1 MFEDGTRPIVMMD
14 PPDHTTMRR
23 LVSKP
28 MTPRMVSPIE
38 PDVRAFVRDRLDE
51 IANEPQIDIVD
62 VLFKPLP
69 SFVVAHYLGVPARD
83 RVRFDGWTDSI
94 VAASATADLESAA
107 DAFLEL
113 FAFGSELIERRQVEP
128 GDDLVSLLVR
138 AGEGAVSAGWIVGFV
153 FTMVTGGNDTTT
165 GLLGGAAAL
174 LTERSDQR
182 RVLLD
187 DPGLIP
193 GAVEEFL
200 RLTSPVQNLARTVT
214 ADVTLHD
221 TTIPAGDKAMLLYG
235 SANRDER
242 VFGADAD
249 ELDVCRQIDRMVSFG
264 YGAHHCLG
272 AAAARLQGIVAISE
286 LLTRY
291 PDFRGGCRCW
301 PVRVGLLCP
310 AIRAPAVQGPRV
322 SVGAAG
328 ASGSVTGEASGE
340 DLYRIVCDYAS
351 LGHHRSGTDRDLAT
365 VEWFADLVGDLGEVT
380 TETVDFERYDARS
393 ELTAD
398 GRSFDHLALY
408 YEFTGD
414 IDASDVAVRR
424 LDPHAGGFPRVADE
438 LIDETKQAGHEALVI
453 ATDHPD
459 GDLVAINRD
468 LSAPASGL
476 PTLAG
481 GWSPLRHYGLF

>member
-1 MFEDGTRPIVMMD
+1 MTTTDAEGFVLRGGESWRSPWSSYRWLRDNDPVHRVDHPGLGRFWVLSRFSDVSAAARDTATFSSASGLTPGPDSAVMFEDGTRPIVMMD

-286 LLTRY
+286 LLTRC
-291 PDFRGGCRCW
+291 PDF
-301 PVRVGLLCP
+301 VVD
-310 AIRAPAVQGPRV
+310 VD
-322 SVGAAG
+322 AG
-328 ASGSVTGEASGE
+328 RFASGS
-340 DLYRIVCDYAS
+340 Y
-351 LGHHRSGTDRDLAT
+351 
-365 VEWFADLVGDLGEVT
+365 
-380 TETVDFERYDARS
+380 
-393 ELTAD
+393 
-398 GRSFDHLALY
+398 
-408 YEFTGD
+408 
-414 IDASDVAVRR
+414 VRR
-424 LDPHAGGFPRVADE
+424 YEHLPFRVRA
-438 LIDETKQAGHEALVI
+438 
-453 ATDHPD
+453 
-459 GDLVAINRD
+459 
-468 LSAPASGL
+468 
-476 PTLAG
+476 
-481 GWSPLRHYGLF
+481 